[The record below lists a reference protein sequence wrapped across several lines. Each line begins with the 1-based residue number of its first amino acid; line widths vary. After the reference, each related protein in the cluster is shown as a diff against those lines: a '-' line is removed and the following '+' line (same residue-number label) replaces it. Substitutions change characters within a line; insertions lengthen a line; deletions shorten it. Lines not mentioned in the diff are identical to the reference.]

1 MYDRLNQSKIKRV
14 GSAPLTTSA
23 IGLILLFT
31 GIPIYLMV
39 KLTFADP
46 GTFINLGEFRFSL
59 ENLKAVIVS
68 GNIWAPLRKSLVVA
82 LATSFLSVFIAA
94 PGAYVLAKIPG
105 RTGYVFLILI
115 FFTRMF
121 PEVGIALPISLNV
134 IRLGLFDTDLGLI
147 LAHLIRVLP
156 LVTWI
161 LIGTF
166 KAVPKDL
173 EEAGRMDGCSKLQVF
188 YKVVL
193 PVAKPGIIVGL
204 IFGFLNSWDEFT
216 YATYLCLQDKTL
228 PLTVYYYVNR
238 GGWFLSSTYALVV
251 TLPVVIFTYY
261 FQRYLQSGYLS
272 GAVKG

>member
-1 MYDRLNQSKIKRV
+1 MKRY
-14 GSAPLTTSA
+14 GSATLTYSA
-23 IGLILLFT
+23 IALILFFT
-31 GIPIYLMV
+31 GIPLYIML
-39 KLTFADP
+39 KITFADP
-46 GTFINLGEFRFSL
+46 AAFINAGEFEFSL
-59 ENLKAVIVS
+59 ENVKLVFLS

-82 LATSFLSVFIAA
+82 LATSFLSVAIAA

-105 RTGYVFLILI
+105 RIGYGFLVLI

-121 PEVGIALPISLNV
+121 PEVGIALPISLNF

-156 LVTWI
+156 LVAWI

-166 KAVPKDL
+166 KSMPKDL
-173 EEAGRMDGCSKLQVF
+173 EEAGRMDGCSKFQVL

-193 PVAKPGIIVGL
+193 PVAKPGIVVGL
-204 IFGFLNSWDEFT
+204 IFGCLNSWDEFT
-216 YATYLCLQDKTL
+216 YATYLSLREKTL
-228 PLTVYYYVNR
+228 PLTIYYYVNR

-251 TLPVVIFTYY
+251 TIPVLIFTYY